1 MQLDATTFALQVVNF
16 LVLLWLL
23 HRFFYKPVQ
32 ATLDARAQA
41 EARQTQAVA
50 DERKALDA
58 RAADLAQQAAAMAA
72 RREVAEQALQQSIEA
87 ERQQRLAALANEIEA
102 ERRRA
107 QARIAED
114 AQHRQRQDEQA
125 LRERAG
131 RFVAQYLQRLAAPPV
146 EHAVIELF
154 LSDLAAQ
161 SEAARQALQA
171 SCAVDG
177 RAAIEVTTAFP
188 ALPAMRERVQRQLHA
203 LTGDAH
209 ATVWRTDA
217 ALLAGI
223 CVHVP
228 GHQLEAS
235 LRRGVDAFAT
245 QAPT

>member
-1 MQLDATTFALQVVNF
+1 MQLDATTFTLQVINF

-32 ATLDARAQA
+32 AALDARAQA
-41 EARQTQAVA
+41 DARQTQALA

-58 RAADLAQQAAAMAA
+58 RAADLAQQAATLAA
-72 RREVAEQALQQSIEA
+72 RRDAAEQALLQSIEA
-87 ERQQRLAALANEIEA
+87 ERQRRLAALAGEIEA
-102 ERRRA
+102 ERRKA
-107 QARIAED
+107 QARGAEE
-114 AQHRQRQDEQA
+114 AQRRQRQDEHA

-131 RFVAQYLQRLAAPPV
+131 SFVAQYLQRLASPAI
-146 EHAVIELF
+146 ESAVIELF
-154 LSDLAAQ
+154 LQDLAAQ
-161 SEAARQALQA
+161 SDAARQVLQA
-171 SCAVDG
+171 CCAEDG
-177 RAAIEVTTAFP
+177 RAGLEVSTAFAASP
-188 ALPAMRERVQRQLHA
+188 EVRERVQRQLHA

-235 LRRGVDAFAT
+235 LRRGVDAFAA
-245 QAPT
+245 QVPA